1 MALAFR
7 DSAALEVAIRS
18 GLVSR
23 EAAAGPA
30 KVARGSED
38 AIVLEPDK
46 HLPSGVAAKLR
57 AAGVQVDAAL
67 PGRARAVRCWA
78 EALGPVRA
86 ATKDLPALVLF
97 ETERAADLI
106 DVAAELV
113 RLGCDRQ
120 ELLVAGDRGVLRVVD
135 PPTYTIV
142 RALDRDRGL
151 RVYAPDPAKQDRV
164 WTELGYHHPLAE
176 HLRAEQGSLLLCA
189 GDGWR
194 SVADHGWLGVDAA
207 LELAVPGRATPHVA
221 GALPARRRIEL
232 HLSQGRRDVPSMW
245 VIRDDAVAKIDQ
257 LLAYLPDDIV
267 ERLMFAVTAGSPPTV
282 IVRARTGRHAA
293 PDLALVAEEYAPLG
307 GMPDVYAPVGAM
319 VEPPLRRERL
329 RGILGV
335 ETREVLWLARPAPP
349 AEAIEGARARNA
361 RAARTAFRVE
371 RIGDAAFVPLAEWAD
386 YVLHANAPALEPW
399 LRAAEIDFTPFVSSG
414 LEWANSPAD
423 ADKADRPDSKRKSR
437 GAKQPAVT
445 ATVEAPTP
453 TPRPAPPKPPP
464 TPRPQQP
471 VAQTQ
476 VEIDAELAQREA
488 EFIAL
493 DAPGDAPERIALLD
507 RLGRIYARLS
517 RLRDAGL
524 CFVRAVWEAGPGE
537 AEARL
542 DVWLAAHLGNAQPAR
557 LIEKAL
563 ANNMPG
569 NDEVRL
575 VAILAA
581 RGAPGVAADP
591 HRVTRWLDDHDGELD
606 ARTLW
611 LARLGLAHLAGG
623 DPLLL
628 AHARDRI
635 LARLAGGL
643 PVERELPAF
652 LRLAGRSG
660 ALGNASG
667 DHLGSALD
675 ELVSRIEKTR
685 RKRTPLEAPPHLTNA
700 YVSFQLGYGYARIGR
715 ADRARELVAAAR
727 KLLDTHISDPVH
739 AYLAAA
745 FAARVD
751 QAIAG
756 MAPETALPD
765 ELVAQL
771 AALDRNQRYKTDRLR
786 ERSRILAP
794 LDRPQAISGFTSWET
809 LKGTRGP
816 EFAALAKLADPIKR
830 AKAVDELVAKAVA
843 SADDRERLL
852 EGVLDVLLDLPE
864 SGSVPILHHVWQA
877 IGSVAD
883 KRQAPLYA
891 RALVVAGHF
900 GRAELVPP
908 LLDKLR
914 GTLKIVEA
922 AELEQVLQY
931 SLRALRRIGLRSET
945 AELLFAAEEARTGTQ
960 LQVLRGR
967 LAIAGGLSYL
977 GEFARAKPIFEQSH
991 AALAGTTLN
1000 AVERLD
1006 LVRAIALAYAQ
1017 APLQQALA
1025 GIAELSGLFKDISDV
1040 QSTNSHYCLSVLDF
1054 VESLVLGITSDDL
1067 ALGEAGR
1074 RFVEDDEHL
1083 IRRRLHRDLGG
1094 PA

>member
-46 HLPSGVAAKLR
+46 HLPSAVAAKLR
-57 AAGVQVDAAL
+57 AAGVHVDAAL

-78 EALGPVRA
+78 EALGPVRVA
-86 ATKDLPALVLF
+86 ATKELPALVLF

-120 ELLVAGDRGVLRVVD
+120 ELLVTGDRGVIRVVD

-164 WTELGYHHPLAE
+164 WTELGFHHPLAE
-176 HLRAEQGSLLLCA
+176 HLRAEPGSLLLCA

-194 SVADHGWLGVDAA
+194 SVADQGWLGVDAA

-257 LLAYLPDDIV
+257 LLAYLPDDVV

-307 GMPDVYAPVGAM
+307 GMPDVYAPVGAI

-335 ETREVLWLARPAPP
+335 EAREVLWLAR
-349 AEAIEGARARNA
+349 IG
-361 RAARTAFRVE
+361 TAFRVE
-371 RIGDAAFVPLAEWAD
+371 RISDPAFAPLSEWAD

-414 LEWANSPAD
+414 LEWANNPGDDKSDKPD
-423 ADKADRPDSKRKSR
+423 AKRKSR
-437 GAKQPAVT
+437 GAKQASVA
-445 ATVEAPTP
+445 ATVEAP
-453 TPRPAPPKPPP
+453 AP
-464 TPRPQQP
+464 TPRPQAPKPPPPPKPQAP

-524 CFVRAVWEAGPGE
+524 CFARAVWEAGPGE
-537 AEARL
+537 ADARL
-542 DVWLAAHLGNAQPAR
+542 DVWLAAHLGNAQAQKLLDR
-557 LIEKAL
+557 AL
-563 ANNMPG
+563 AQNIPDNN
-569 NDEVRL
+569 DVRL
-575 VAILAA
+575 VAVLAA

-611 LARLGLAHLAGG
+611 LARLGLAQLAGG

-667 DHLGSALD
+667 DHLGTALD

-715 ADRARELVAAAR
+715 ASRARELVAAAR
-727 KLLDTHISDPVH
+727 KLLDVHISDPVH
-739 AYLAAA
+739 AYLASA

-765 ELVAQL
+765 DLVAQL

-794 LDRPQAISGFTSWET
+794 LDRPQAISGFTSWEK

-816 EFAALAKLADPIKR
+816 EFAALAKLADPVKR
-830 AKAVDELVAKAVA
+830 AKAVDELVTKATA
-843 SADDRERLL
+843 GAEDRERLL

-864 SGSVPILHHVWQA
+864 SGAVPILHHAWQV
-877 IGSVAD
+877 IGSVTD

-914 GTLKIVEA
+914 GALRIVEA

-945 AELLFAAEEARTGTQ
+945 AELLVAAEEARTGTQ

-977 GEFARAKPIFEQSH
+977 GEFSRAKPIFEQSH
-991 AALAGTTLN
+991 AALSGTTIT